1 MWNIRSAQR
10 AMKSAWNIY
19 KQTSKVAN
27 HNLQNPKATPQFV
40 MIKCAFNLV
49 WYNFPHRPRM
59 IDTTFG

>member
-49 WYNFPHRPRM
+49 WYSFPHRPRM